1 MMKKLITHITVL
13 MILLAMASVSLIIGC
28 REEIPDEVFFEEDE
42 LLISDY
48 LGEHQ
53 DKYST
58 LIKVLE
64 ITDLK
69 NTLNAYGHYTFFAP
83 DNNAFS
89 DFCTRMGKNSVEEF
103 DKDYLVA
110 LVRYHLIDIEI
121 ESSYFRD
128 GVIPDTTYSGDYLVI
143 TYSEGGLETIH
154 VNEAMITD
162 RDIQVENGIIHTID
176 KVLAPK
182 IGSIFSRIRES
193 ENYGIFSEA
202 LELTGLDDTLD
213 LIRIDL
219 NEDIFIRSRFTIFAE
234 PDEIYNEAGIF
245 TANDLMALY
254 TDTGDPTGKEDG
266 FYQYMA
272 YHIVP
277 GLFYLNNIDSFN
289 YPTLLENMLV
299 NVRIDDNIHLNWHI
313 DEENGQP
320 VENFITIVEEGSNQ
334 QAKNGVFHRIDRIM
348 EPWIP
353 TPVYTVIDLTDYQG
367 LNIGRIYTEKDLE
380 DIRGISAE
388 NTGIYFRNSTL
399 NDGLTNLQT
408 TSTAIGWV
416 VEFEI
421 PPILRGQYD
430 IWLHWASDHSNN
442 DLVQVLWDGAPLG
455 SPISLEHQKRWPGV
469 DGWLRSYN
477 TSEWL
482 GRLLLTEVTSHKI
495 KFIALE
501 EGYGNFDYLVLWP
514 ATDKL

>member
-1 MMKKLITHITVL
+1 MKKQRYILPVLILTV
-13 MILLAMASVSLIIGC
+13 MISVLAIISC
-28 REEIPDEVFFEEDE
+28 RDDIPDEIFFEEDE

-48 LGEHQ
+48 MEEHP

-69 NTLNAYGHYTFFAP
+69 RTLNAYGHYTFFAP

-89 DFCTRMGKNSVEEF
+89 EFCSQAGKNSVEEF
-103 DKDYLVA
+103 DTDYLVT
-110 LVRYHLIDIEI
+110 LIRYHLIDVEI

-154 VNEAMITD
+154 VNEAMITE
-162 RDIQVENGIIHTID
+162 RDILVENGVIHTID

-182 IGSIFSRIRES
+182 VGSIFSRIKES
-193 ENYGIFSEA
+193 ADYSIFGNA
-202 LELTGLDDTLD
+202 LELAGLDDTLNF
-213 LIRIDL
+213 IRIDL

-234 PDEIYNEAGIF
+234 PDEVYNQAGIF
-245 TANDLMALY
+245 TAENLVAHY
-254 TDTGDPTGKEDG
+254 SDTGDPADKDDG
-266 FYQYMA
+266 FYKYMA

-277 GLFYLNNIDSFN
+277 GLYYLNNIDSFN
-289 YPTLLENMLV
+289 YPTLLQNALV
-299 NVRIDDNIHLNWHI
+299 NAKLDDNIYLNWHLE
-313 DEENGQP
+313 DDNGQP

-353 TPVYTVIDLTDYQG
+353 APVYTVIDLTDYQG

-380 DIRGISAE
+380 YIRGISAE

-399 NDGLTNLQT
+399 TDGLTNLQT

-455 SPISLEHQKRWPGV
+455 SPISLEHQKRWP
-469 DGWLRSYN
+469 DIDDWLRSYN

-501 EGYGNFDYLVLWP
+501 EGYGNFDYLVLRP

>member
-1 MMKKLITHITVL
+1 MKQQIYIVPLL
-13 MILLAMASVSLIIGC
+13 ILLALASVFAIFSC
-28 REEIPDEVFFEEDE
+28 RDNIPDEVFFEEDE

-48 LGEHQ
+48 LAEHPE
-53 DKYST
+53 KYST
-58 LIKVLE
+58 LIQVLE
-64 ITDLK
+64 ITHLK
-69 NTLNAYGHYTFFAP
+69 NTLNAYGHFTFFAP

-89 DFCTRMGKNSVEEF
+89 EFCLQAGKNSVEEF
-103 DKDYLVA
+103 DEDYLVT

-121 ESSYFRD
+121 ECSYFRD

-143 TYSEGGLETIH
+143 TFSEGGLETIH
-154 VNEAMITD
+154 VNEALVTE
-162 RDIQVENGIIHTID
+162 RDIRVENGIIHSID

-182 IGSIFSRIRES
+182 AGSIFSRMKGS
-193 ENYGIFSEA
+193 ANFSIFSNA

-219 NEDIFIRSRFTIFAE
+219 SEDIFIRSRFTIFAE

-245 TANDLMALY
+245 TADELMTSY
-254 TDTGDPTGKEDG
+254 SDTDNPTGKEDG

-277 GLFYLNNIDSFN
+277 GLYYLNNIDSFN
-289 YPTLLENMLV
+289 YPTLLENAHINAKL
-299 NVRIDDNIHLNWHI
+299 NNNIWLNWHI
-313 DEENGQP
+313 DEKNGQQ

-353 TPVYTVIDLTDYQG
+353 APVYTVIDLTDYQG
-367 LNIGRIYTEKDLE
+367 LSLGQIYTEKDLE
-380 DIRGISAE
+380 DIRGVSAE
-388 NTGIYFRNSTL
+388 NTGLYFRNSTL

-408 TSTAIGWV
+408 TSTAIGWT

-421 PPILRGQYD
+421 PPLLRGQYD
-430 IWLHWASDHSNN
+430 IWLHWASDHDNSG
-442 DLVQVLWDGAPLG
+442 LVQILWDGAPLG
-455 SPISLEHQKRWPGV
+455 KPISLEHQKRWPGV
-469 DGWLRSYN
+469 DGWLRNYN

-482 GRLLLTEVTSHKI
+482 GRLLLPEITTHKI

-501 EGYGNFDYLVLWP
+501 GGWGNFDYLVLKP
-514 ATDKL
+514 ATEKL